1 MQLGN
6 IALDQAQGTG
16 LLVSIAAVTTLYFG
30 ARSVE
35 GRLRVVLTMVTVL
48 AVAVGTIYWVG
59 MLAPSVE
66 VAINVLKALI
76 ALTATACVFYEIDRV
91 RRRRPI
97 AERWK
102 KFVGITLGVASIL
115 VYFNGFR
122 GIYVNLWHRHE
133 HYHYYLGSKYFH
145 ATPQQSLNCT
155 PNRGGQQSLS
165 DCSTYRPGHTA
176 D

>member
-16 LLVSIAAVTTLYFG
+16 LLASLAAVATLYSV
-30 ARSVE
+30 ARNAE
-35 GRLRVVLTMVTVL
+35 GRTRVLLTMLTVV
-48 AVAVGTIYWVG
+48 AVATGTIYWVG
-59 MLAPSVE
+59 TLAPSVE

-76 ALTATACVFYEIDRV
+76 ALTATACVFYEVDRV

-102 KFVGITLGVASIL
+102 KFVGITLGIASIL

-122 GIYVNLWHRHE
+122 GIYVKLWHRHE

-145 ATPQQSLNCT
+145 EMAYDGLYKCT
-155 PNRGGQQSLS
+155 ARR
-165 DCSTYRPGHTA
+165 C
-176 D
+176 